1 MHLKCYYNEYIHF
14 FSFFFFWF
22 FCCLFVCF
30 YVNWANFK
38 WCNMQI
44 LYSTSR
50 KYLHCDGNNQ
60 NSYGEDS
67 HYLPWR
73 MAALWLFS
81 SISGGKCESSRGGTD
96 LVLFFDWCNS
106 DIHAHLIKHHLL
118 RESLS
123 EKELILARAG
133 LLEITEEQIEKN
145 ESLSSSS
152 SWARKVV
159 ASAENLPVSKTR
171 RKKIGDFWNTWIS
184 TQQDR

>member
-1 MHLKCYYNEYIHF
+1 MLETVFLLCTESVTLLNTYLFFFF
-14 FSFFFFWF
+14 FSFFWF

-60 NSYGEDS
+60 NSHGEDS
-67 HYLPWR
+67 HYLLWR

-81 SISGGKCESSRGGTD
+81 SISGGKCESSQGGTD
-96 LVLFFDWCNS
+96 LILFFDWCNS

-133 LLEITEEQIEKN
+133 LLEITEEHIEKMTVCPAHRHG
-145 ESLSSSS
+145 LG
-152 SWARKVV
+152 K
-159 ASAENLPVSKTR
+159 
-171 RKKIGDFWNTWIS
+171 
-184 TQQDR
+184 